1 MGTKVFSGKYL
12 QSDEKLGGLY
22 YLILDNGFEV
32 YVGESAEFPSYRQT
46 EPFIPNPD
54 LSYEENAKNYCLSLS
69 HKPDMI
75 DKEVADTLY
84 ATTEDM
90 TSLRSDIDYLM
101 LLNDADS
108 IDTSEE

>member
-1 MGTKVFSGKYL
+1 
-12 QSDEKLGGLY
+12 
-22 YLILDNGFEV
+22 
-32 YVGESAEFPSYRQT
+32 
-46 EPFIPNPD
+46 
-54 LSYEENAKNYCLSLS
+54 
-69 HKPDMI
+69 MI

-108 IDTSEE
+108 IDTPEE

>member
-1 MGTKVFSGKYL
+1 MEKFDSGYYY
-12 QSDEKLGGLY
+12 QSDETKPKLFY
-22 YLILDNGFEV
+22 AILENGFEI
-32 YVGESAEFPSYRQT
+32 YYGETAQYPRFRQT
-46 EPFIPNPD
+46 EPYIPNPD

-108 IDTSEE
+108 IDTPEE